1 MADGQ
6 LLHLST
12 QNTPELAASGYR
24 VFAIDLLGYGFSD
37 KPDPRTAEPNSI
49 YCFPRWGEQ
58 VRHKAAVQR
67 LHFKGKGSSHVGVFP
82 CWVRGFACQTNDL
95 MMMTKPL
102 RELYHHT

>member
-58 VRHKAAVQR
+58 VRHKGAVQR
-67 LHFKGKGSSHVGVFP
+67 LHFKGKRVV
-82 CWVRGFACQTNDL
+82 T
-95 MMMTKPL
+95 
-102 RELYHHT
+102 